1 MSDKKGE
8 SVMKSWQFRKFCAD
22 FGLAEGI
29 KALAEMEVLYN
40 SSTRDKS
47 GHTHQSKYYLSFSES
62 WNFLESADL
71 NSEEEFQLDVQRR
84 SV

>member
-1 MSDKKGE
+1 
-8 SVMKSWQFRKFCAD
+8 MKSWQFRKFCAD

-47 GHTHQSKYYLSFSES
+47 GHAHQSKNNLI
-62 WNFLESADL
+62 
-71 NSEEEFQLDVQRR
+71 Q
-84 SV
+84 